1 MHTPRIWAV
10 VPAAGIGRR
19 MGSQIPK
26 QYLKALDYTVIEY
39 TLRKLAA
46 VPQVTEIIVSISEND
61 HWWQALNLDFKKT
74 VRTVVGGDERIHSVL
89 NAVESIEQDL
99 TSQDWIMVHDAAR
112 PCVSLLDIQKLI
124 AAVES
129 HPCGGILATPI
140 HDTVK
145 RASVE
150 SDSIDATVERN
161 RLWRALTP
169 QLFRAPLL
177 LKGLRAGI
185 RRVNE
190 ITDEASAMELLG
202 YHPQLIEGR
211 SSNIKITQTEDLQL
225 AEFYLGQEAHTL
237 GF

>member
-19 MGSQIPK
+19 MGSEIPK

-46 VPQVTEIIVSISEND
+46 VPQVHEVIVAISEND
-61 HWWQALNLDFKKT
+61 HWWQALDFRFKKT
-74 VRTVVGGDERIHSVL
+74 VRTVDGGEQRIHSVL
-89 NAVESIEQDL
+89 NAVESIEQEF
-99 TSQDWIMVHDAAR
+99 SPNDWILVHDAAR

-124 AAVES
+124 TAVEA

-145 RASVE
+145 RAVV
-150 SDSIDATVERN
+150 DSEMIDATVERN

-177 LKGLRAGI
+177 LQGLRAGS
-185 RRVNE
+185 RRVSD

-202 YHPQLIEGR
+202 YHPQLVEGQA
-211 SSNIKITQTEDLQL
+211 SNIKITQADDLEL
-225 AEFYLGQEAHTL
+225 AEFFLGQEAHTW